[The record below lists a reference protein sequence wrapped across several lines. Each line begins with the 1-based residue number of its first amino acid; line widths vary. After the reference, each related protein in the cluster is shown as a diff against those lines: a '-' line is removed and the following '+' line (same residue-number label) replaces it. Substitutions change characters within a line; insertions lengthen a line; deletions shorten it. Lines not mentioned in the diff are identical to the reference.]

1 MLNEETDN
9 TYLQVK
15 AMVRK
20 CYYCRSLELYVVN
33 ASYYRWFKNKKKALH
48 EERLYSSSFGPGPVR
63 NNKAVCI
70 CLTTEQFSSFTLR
83 CLK

>member
-1 MLNEETDN
+1 MIRVSKNSFFISSCRTVLNEETDN

-33 ASYYRWFKNKKKALH
+33 ASYYRWFKNKK
-48 EERLYSSSFGPGPVR
+48 
-63 NNKAVCI
+63 
-70 CLTTEQFSSFTLR
+70 SFT
-83 CLK
+83 

>member
-1 MLNEETDN
+1 MHLITGGLK
-9 TYLQVK
+9 T
-15 AMVRK
+15 
-20 CYYCRSLELYVVN
+20 
-33 ASYYRWFKNKKKALH
+33 KKALH

-70 CLTTEQFSSFTLR
+70 CLMTEQFSSFTLR